1 MGKKLTHSILNDFQF
16 RHGDSTY
23 LDPLRGGIE
32 IKALLDSGL
41 TLLDHNEWREKEHES
56 RYQARLISGANCFP
70 LH

>member
-1 MGKKLTHSILNDFQF
+1 MGKKLTNSILNDFQF

-41 TLLDHNEWREKEHES
+41 TLLDHNE
-56 RYQARLISGANCFP
+56 
-70 LH
+70 